1 MNKNLGWL
9 IWFTLKR
16 EFRKAS
22 NLLIY
27 FGLPIAGVLVSM
39 LLYGN
44 NGSVG
49 LVIGIVNEDG
59 NEIAAADTV
68 RFIQEMNYVRLK
80 VMNKEEMHQLL
91 YTGKLDSG
99 VILEKGYSESLLA
112 GEPEHILIQS
122 VKGTEVTVFLKTM
135 LNGYIDNIVALSQA
149 AEGDP
154 DQFKVLLDSYR
165 QDEFRVETETVN
177 DHSNMKQ
184 MTYQSIGFL
193 ILFMMTSAV
202 NLSELILN
210 TKEDRTFFRI
220 IASPVSSRT
229 YVTANIIVNMIVM
242 LMQIVFT
249 LICLRYVFQLDSG
262 VSVLKL
268 TGLMALFAL
277 NSVGISLV
285 IIAFSKNRGI
295 SGALQNLIITP
306 TCLLAGCF
314 FPLEVMPSA
323 LRKVADFLPQSWVLQ
338 SVEELQSGG
347 GFNDIS
353 LNLGI
358 MLAFSVVFFL
368 IAAYQFSR
376 NDDTR
381 SFR

>member
-1 MNKNLGWL
+1 MNKNMGWL

-68 RFIQEMNYVRLK
+68 RFIQEMNHVRLS

-112 GEPEHILIQS
+112 GEPGHILIQS

-135 LNGYIDNIVALSQA
+135 LNGYIDNIVALGQA

-154 DQFKVLLDSYR
+154 DQFKLLLDSYR

-242 LMQIVFT
+242 LVQIVFT

-347 GFNDIS
+347 GFNDIV

-358 MLAFSVVFFL
+358 MLAFTVVFFL

-376 NDDTR
+376 NDDTK